1 MSSDDSLDI
10 QVLLLPCTKNEP
22 RLFLLLPFKILLDQ
36 LGATKAAK
44 VKSPLDEQHETA
56 DGSRAVLD
64 S

>member
-22 RLFLLLPFKILLDQ
+22 RLLVFLPLKILLDQ
-36 LGATKAAK
+36 LGAAK